1 MTNCLLPK
9 EEVGGSDQPVFDS
22 IDVRRKTILF
32 RYVAE
37 EFVLSFA
44 VVFLFFFFIFFINQI
59 LLMAEE
65 ILSKNVAYGDVL
77 RLIIYAVPNI
87 ISYSFPFSALV
98 GGLMAVGRL
107 VGDNEVLAMQSA
119 GIPLKTIALPIFSLG
134 LIFGG
139 MAYFS
144 NDVLLPAGTMKFNT
158 LYREILYSN
167 PALELESYSI
177 KRYRDRVIA
186 TGKVQAG
193 SIEDIVIFDR
203 DEKKNQRTIN
213 ASRAVLDKN
222 YGSAGVISLRLH
234 DVVSIVSDQKR
245 RGYYEYSSA
254 ETMEYNILL
263 KDISLAVHS
272 LTPREKSVRAIIAE
286 IDEKKGQ
293 LKERELH
300 NQQQILNLET
310 DIAGAYLEKF
320 LSGGTEVTNRIN
332 GKLEQLKTARERDI
346 RDRSLQMHRLEFH
359 KKIALPAAC
368 VVFLLFAFP
377 AGILARKG
385 GKSIGFGIGLFV
397 CMLYWGLLF
406 AGQTLGIRSNLSPWI
421 AIWAGNLVI
430 LIAGISLLI
439 VRSRR

>member
-1 MTNCLLPK
+1 M
-9 EEVGGSDQPVFDS
+9 
-22 IDVRRKTILF
+22 I
-32 RYVAE
+32 
-37 EFVLSFA
+37 SFA

-65 ILSKNVAYGDVL
+65 ILSKHVAFGDVL

-119 GIPLKTIALPIFSLG
+119 GIPLKTIAIPIFSLG

-167 PALELESYSI
+167 PSLELESYSI

-186 TGKVQAG
+186 TGTVESG
-193 SIEDIVIFDR
+193 TIDDIVIFDR
-203 DEKKNQRTIN
+203 DEKKNQRSIN
-213 ASRAVLDKN
+213 ASRAVLHKN
-222 YGSAGVISLRLH
+222 YGSAGVISLRLY

-272 LTPREKSVRAIIAE
+272 LTPREKSVRDIVAE
-286 IDEKKGQ
+286 INEKKVQ
-293 LKERELH
+293 LKEREVH
-300 NQQQILNLET
+300 NQQQIWNLET
-310 DIAGAYLEKF
+310 DLAGAYLEQF
-320 LSGGTEVTNRIN
+320 LSGSTNVAPRMTAKI
-332 GKLEQLKTARERDI
+332 EQLKTARDRDI
-346 RDRSLQMHRLEFH
+346 RDRSLQMHLLEYH

-368 VVFLLFAFP
+368 VIFLLFAFP
-377 AGILARKG
+377 AGILTRKG

-406 AGQTLGIRSNLSPWI
+406 AGQTLGIRSNLSPWV
-421 AIWAGNLVI
+421 AIWAGNIVI
-430 LIAGISLLI
+430 LTAGIILLF